1 MGSEVHDAIKNFE
14 TQDEKGKLASDSLDA
29 MMELAEHQK
38 EVFYL
43 KVTSSN
49 VDTKI
54 VPVGQ
59 ILFRDHLVR
68 CDDVSSGTGNVGNT
82 IKKKLQAICVGSYQ
96 TILQKCSKANLN
108 SS

>member
-43 KVTSSN
+43 KVTYAQLLARFEAHADFDS
-49 VDTKI
+49 
-54 VPVGQ
+54 
-59 ILFRDHLVR
+59 R
-68 CDDVSSGTGNVGNT
+68 
-82 IKKKLQAICVGSYQ
+82 
-96 TILQKCSKANLN
+96 
-108 SS
+108 